1 MKADFRTVEFAP
13 GRTLS
18 LETGRLAKQADG
30 AVVVRSGDTMVL
42 ATVVAAQ
49 EVKEGQSFFPL
60 TVEYREAYS
69 AAGRF
74 PGGFMK
80 REGRSSEKEILS
92 SRLIDRT
99 IRPLFPET
107 FMNDTQVIVQV
118 ISADGQN
125 DADVLGGVAAS
136 AALTI
141 SDIPFEGPIA
151 EVRVGLING
160 SFVINPTV
168 DELKISAI
176 DMVVGGNS
184 ESILMVEGE
193 MHEVSEETMLE
204 AIKTAHEAIKKL
216 CAFQVELQ
224 KEFGKEK
231 REIEAVQVDEA
242 LVARVKQEVGDW
254 FYTFT
259 KSRPDKKTYSDGID
273 EFVANVQEKLAAEF
287 PEREADIAEIAYDLQ
302 KKALRELILKEK
314 HRLDGR
320 KPNEIRP
327 IWTEV
332 GYLPR
337 VHGSSIFTRGETQAL
352 VSVTLGTKKDEQMI
366 DSLFNTEPKRFM
378 LNYNFPPFSTG
389 EVKPLRGQ
397 SRREVGHGHL
407 AERALKIMM
416 PSWDEFN
423 YAVRVVS
430 DILES
435 NGSSSMASVCGGSLA
450 LMDAGVPLKKP
461 VAGIAMGMV
470 VGESGETTVLSDIQ
484 GQEDFMG
491 DMDFKVCGTADGITA
506 CQMDMK
512 VKGINYAVMAEAL
525 AQAREGR
532 MYILGKM
539 AETIS
544 VPRAQLSQYAPQFLK
559 MEIDADTIGAV
570 IGPGGKIIQS
580 IQRETGTE
588 IIIEEIN
595 NKGVVTISS
604 TNVEAAEAAKKRIAA
619 ITGQLEEGT
628 VYTGTVRSIK
638 EFGAFVEIV
647 PGKDGLL
654 HISEIDHKR
663 IHRVEDV
670 LREGDKIEVMLLKV
684 EQGGKLRL
692 SRKAL
697 LPKEQH

>member
-1 MKADFRTVEFAP
+1 MKADFRSVEFAP
-13 GRTLS
+13 GRSLS
-18 LETGRLAKQADG
+18 LETGRLAKQAHG
-30 AVVVRSGDTMVL
+30 SVVVRSGDTMVL
-42 ATVVAAQ
+42 ATVVSAA
-49 EVKEGQSFFPL
+49 EPKEGQSFFPL
-60 TVEYREAYS
+60 TVEYRESY
-69 AAGRF
+69 AAGGRF
-74 PGGFMK
+74 PGGFIK

-92 SRLIDRT
+92 GRLIDRT
-99 IRPLFPET
+99 IRPLFPENY
-107 FMNDTQVIVQV
+107 MNDTQVIVQV
-118 ISADGQN
+118 ISSDSQN
-125 DADVLGGVAAS
+125 DADVLGGVATS
-136 AALTI
+136 AALMF

-151 EVRVGLING
+151 EVRVGRLNG
-160 SFVINPTV
+160 EFVINPTV
-168 DELKISAI
+168 DELKNSEM
-176 DMVVGGNS
+176 DMVVGGNAD
-184 ESILMVEGE
+184 SILMVEGE
-193 MHEVSEETMLE
+193 MSEISEETMI
-204 AIKTAHEAIKKL
+204 AGIKAGHEAIRKL
-216 CAFQVELQ
+216 CAFQVELA
-224 KEFGKEK
+224 KEYGKEK
-231 REIEAVQVDEA
+231 REVDAIEVDTVLE
-242 LVARVKQEVGDW
+242 ARVAEIVGKR
-254 FYTFT
+254 FYDFT
-259 KSRPDKKTYSDGID
+259 KSSPDKKTYSEGID
-273 EFVANVQEKLAAEF
+273 AVVVEVQEKLAEEFPDREGEIAEF
-287 PEREADIAEIAYDLQ
+287 AYNLQ
-302 KKALRELILKEK
+302 KKALRDLILKEK

-337 VHGSSIFTRGETQAL
+337 VHGSAIFTRGETQAL
-352 VSVTLGTKKDEQMI
+352 VSVTLGTKKDEQSI
-366 DSLFNTEPKRFM
+366 DTLFDQEPKRFM

-407 AERALKIMM
+407 AERAVKKMM
-416 PSWDEFN
+416 PSWEEFG

-470 VGESGETTVLSDIQ
+470 VGENETTVLTDIQ

-512 VKGINYAVMAEAL
+512 VKGINYEVMTEAL
-525 AQAREGR
+525 MQAKEGR
-532 MYILGKM
+532 MFILGKM

-544 VPRAQLSQYAPQFLK
+544 VPRTQLSQYAPQFLK
-559 MEIDADTIGAV
+559 MEIDVDTIGAV
-570 IGPGGKIIQS
+570 IGPGGKVIQS

-588 IIIEEIN
+588 IVIEEIN
-595 NKGVVTISS
+595 NKGIVTISS
-604 TNVEAAEAAKKRIAA
+604 TNADNAEAAKKRIAA

-628 VYTGTVRSIK
+628 VYMGTVRSIK

-663 IHRVEDV
+663 INRVEDV

-697 LPKEQH
+697 LPKE